1 MVKKEFIISLIGGIW
16 ALSIFLSS
24 SYGWFF
30 FNYFNY
36 SYLIIGG
43 GSIVGVIVGLR
54 YDEKIGILICLWS
67 CIGFVIFQIV
77 ITWGNFFLYW
87 IFLSGGANYAPL
99 GLVLIGSIIGYIDSR
114 KINKNLVI
122 KKEGQKILTRG
133 LILSLIG
140 GIVSW
145 FMILSIYPT
154 FYYDTYL
161 TSLYL
166 ILTWGAIIG
175 VGVSLVYNKK
185 VGSIIC
191 ISSGIIY
198 ILYFAV
204 ISKGF
209 VFLYLIEPLSY
220 NLTPFLLVLVGGI
233 IGYSELRGDM
243 DGSDVHDL

>member
-24 SYGWFF
+24 LFGWYF

-77 ITWGNFFLYW
+77 ITWGYFFLDW

-99 GLVLIGSIIGYIDSR
+99 GLVLIGSMFGYIDFR
-114 KINKNLVI
+114 KMNKNLVI
-122 KKEGQKILTRG
+122 KKEEQKILTRG

-145 FMILSIYPT
+145 FMILSIYP
-154 FYYDTYL
+154 FYYDTNF
-161 TSLYL
+161 TSSYL

-209 VFLYLIEPLSY
+209 VFLDVIEPLSY

-243 DGSDVHDL
+243 EGSDVHDL